1 MNYILL
7 SGGSGKRLWPLSN
20 NIRSKQFIKVFDN
33 EKGEKESMLQRM
45 YRGVKSFDHTS
56 KVVVATSKNQISE
69 IINQIGKDV
78 SISAEPCRKNTFPA
92 IVLSA
97 LYLVDVLGADENEPV
112 VVCPIDPFIDDS
124 YFEALAKL
132 SAIAEKGESNLVLM
146 GIQPTEP
153 SEKYGYII
161 PNEEAEVSFVK
172 QFTEKPQEAQAKEYI
187 KQGALWN
194 SGVFAFKLKYVI
206 NIAHSLIPFKDYY
219 DFLDQYESLTN
230 ISFDYAVAEKESSI
244 QVMRF
249 KGIWQDLGTWDALTS
264 AMNSKTIG
272 AAVLSDSSENTNIV
286 NETDIPIVCIG
297 VKDIVVAASQDGI
310 LISDKS
316 KANEVKK
323 YSEKMDAPVMY
334 AEKSWGNYKVIDIGQ
349 HSSTVKVIL
358 RKGNKMS
365 YHNHQRRDEVW
376 VVVSGEGTSV
386 VDGIVQNVKKGDVI
400 AIAAGCKH
408 TIIAKTD
415 LVLIEV
421 QLGEDIDV
429 KDKQKFELD

>member
-33 EKGEKESMLQRM
+33 ENGEKESMLQRM

-69 IINQIGKDV
+69 IVNQIGKDV

-97 LYLVDVLGADENEPV
+97 LYLVDVLGADENESV
-112 VVCPIDPFIDDS
+112 VVCPIDPFIDNS

-172 QFTEKPQEAQAKEYI
+172 QFTEKPQEEQAKEYI

-194 SGVFAFKLKYVI
+194 SGVFAFKLKYI
-206 NIAHSLIPFKDYY
+206 IGIAHSLIPFKDYY

-272 AAVLSDSSENTNIV
+272 AAVLSDSSVNSNVV
-286 NETDIPIVCIG
+286 NETDIPIVCIDI
-297 VKDIVVAASQDGI
+297 KNIVVAASQDGI

-386 VDGIVQNVKKGDVI
+386 VDGITQNVRKGDVI

-415 LVLIEV
+415 LIIIEV

>member
-20 NIRSKQFIKVFDN
+20 NIRSKQFIKIFDDG
-33 EKGEKESMLQRM
+33 KGDKESMLQRM
-45 YRGVKSFDHTS
+45 YRGIKSLDKNS
-56 KVVVATSKNQISE
+56 KVIIATSKNQISE
-69 IINQIGKDV
+69 ITNQIGKDV
-78 SISAEPCRKNTFPA
+78 CISAEPCRRNTFPA
-92 IVLSA
+92 IVLAA
-97 LYLVDVLGADENEPV
+97 LYLKDVLGINENETV
-112 VVCPIDPFIDDS
+112 VVCPIDPYIDNT
-124 YFEALAKL
+124 YFEALSKL
-132 SAIAEKGESNLVLM
+132 SEIVERNESNLVLM

-161 PNEEAEVSFVK
+161 PKEKADVSLVK
-172 QFTEKPQEAQAKEYI
+172 QFTEKPREEQAKEYI
-187 KQGALWN
+187 KEGALWN
-194 SGVFAFKLKYVI
+194 SGVFAFKIKYIVDR
-206 NIAHSLIPFKDYY
+206 AHSIIPFTDYY
-219 DFLDQYESLTN
+219 DFYDQYDSLTN
-230 ISFDYAVAEKESSI
+230 ISFDYAVAEKEPLI

-249 KGIWQDLGTWDALTS
+249 TGTWQDLGTWDALSS
-264 AMNSKTIG
+264 AMGTKTIG
-272 AAVLSDSSENTNIV
+272 AAILSETSENSHVI
-286 NETDIPIVCIG
+286 NETEIPIVCIG
-297 VKDIVVAASQDGI
+297 VKNLVVAASPDGI
-310 LISDKS
+310 LVSDKS
-316 KANEVKK
+316 KTNDVKK
-323 YSEKMDAPVMY
+323 YSEKMDAPIMY

-358 RKGNKMS
+358 QNGHKMS

-386 VDGIVQNVKKGDVI
+386 VDGIVQNVRKGDVI

>member
-45 YRGVKSFDHTS
+45 YRGIKNFD
-56 KVVVATSKNQISE
+56 KNGKIVVATSKNQISE
-69 IINQIGKDV
+69 ITNQIGKEV

-97 LYLVDVLGADENEPV
+97 LYLKDVLGVDENETV
-112 VVCPIDPFIDDS
+112 VVCPIDPYIDSS

-132 SAIAEKGESNLVLM
+132 NEIVNRNESNLVLM

-161 PNEEAEVSFVK
+161 PKEKADVSFVK
-172 QFTEKPQEAQAKEYI
+172 QFTEKPQEVQAIEYI
-187 KQGALWN
+187 KEGALWN
-194 SGVFAFKLKYVI
+194 SGVFAFKIKYI
-206 NIAHSLIPFKDYY
+206 IDRAHSIIPFVDYN
-219 DFLDQYESLTN
+219 DFFDQYESLTS
-230 ISFDYAVAEKESSI
+230 ISFDYAVAEKEPSI

-249 KGIWQDLGTWDALTS
+249 QGTWQDLGTWDALTS
-264 AMNSKTIG
+264 AMGSKTIG
-272 AAVLSDSSENTNIV
+272 AAILSDSSENSNIV

-297 VKDIVVAASQDGI
+297 VKNLVVAASPDGI
-310 LISDKS
+310 LVSDKS
-316 KANEVKK
+316 KTNDVKK
-323 YSEKMDAPVMY
+323 YSEKMDAPIKY

-358 RKGNKMS
+358 QNGHKMS
-365 YHNHQRRDEVW
+365 YHSHQRRDEVW

-386 VDGIVQNVKKGDVI
+386 VDGIVQNVRPGDVI

-408 TIIAKTD
+408 TIVARTD